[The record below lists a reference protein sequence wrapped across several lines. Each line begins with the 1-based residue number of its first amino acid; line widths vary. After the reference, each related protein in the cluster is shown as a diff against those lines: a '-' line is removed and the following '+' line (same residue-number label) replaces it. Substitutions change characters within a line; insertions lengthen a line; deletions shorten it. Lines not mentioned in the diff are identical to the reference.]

1 MTKAAAAEATS
12 GGTTRPAPNRWFAE
26 SLPKAC
32 RTRRSRAILRRAL
45 KGAEGDVIN
54 AWLVIGCAVP
64 NQTRYS
70 SYNFMRLAVA
80 TAGLYAKHVAEHHQP
95 GDDRASMG
103 DLLGRLSRAGGDA
116 QNPAGKELHYLL
128 RSADQSETVRRADR
142 ILGLANARLGQRKGA
157 ATLDWG
163 QALSDLWD
171 LSSGDAE
178 RRERLA
184 LRWARHY
191 LPPPKK
197 ADQDPIIQSSR
208 PSGDDSDPT
217 HPPEGKSP

>member
-1 MTKAAAAEATS
+1 MANAATAEDIS
-12 GGTTRPAPNRWFAE
+12 GGAIRPAPNRWFAE

-54 AWLVIGCAVP
+54 AWLVIGYAVP
-64 NQTRYS
+64 NQAPYRS
-70 SYNFMRLAVA
+70 DDFMRLAVA
-80 TAGLYAKHVAEHHQP
+80 TAGLYAKHVAEHLLP
-95 GDDRASMG
+95 ADDRTSMG

-128 RSADQSETVRRADR
+128 RSADQSETVRRVDR

-163 QALSDLWD
+163 QALSDLWV
-171 LSSGDAE
+171 LSNGGAE

-197 ADQDPIIQSSR
+197 ADQDTIIQSSR
-208 PSGDDSDPT
+208 PSGDDPDPT

>member
-1 MTKAAAAEATS
+1 MANAVTAEDTS
-12 GGTTRPAPNRWFAE
+12 GGAVRPAPNRWFAE
-26 SLPKAC
+26 SLPKVC

-45 KGAEGDVIN
+45 KGTEGDVIN
-54 AWLVIGCAVP
+54 ALLIIGYAVP
-64 NQTRYS
+64 NKALYRS
-70 SYNFMRLAVA
+70 HDFMRLAVA
-80 TAGLYAKHVAEHHQP
+80 TAGLYAKHVAEHHLP
-95 GDDRASMG
+95 GDNRTSMG

-116 QNPAGKELHYLL
+116 QNPAGKELHCLF
-128 RSADQSETVRRADR
+128 RSADQSETIRRVDR

-171 LSSGDAE
+171 LTSGSAE
-178 RRERLA
+178 RREWLV

-197 ADQDPIIQSSR
+197 ADQDLIIQSPR
-208 PSGDDSDPT
+208 PSGDVPDPT
-217 HPPEGKSP
+217 RPPEGK